1 MWKFPGQGG
10 IGPLATVVS
19 QAMAVT
25 MLDPYLLSHKRTPLL
40 AFNGFSVSVVLL
52 AGRCIPSSL
61 EGDLLKSREVS
72 ASFL

>member
-25 MLDPYLLSHKRTPLL
+25 MLDPYRLSHKRTPLL
-40 AFNGFSVSVVLL
+40 AFNGFSVSVVCV
-52 AGRCIPSSL
+52 GRQVHTKL
-61 EGDLLKSREVS
+61 FRR
-72 ASFL
+72 